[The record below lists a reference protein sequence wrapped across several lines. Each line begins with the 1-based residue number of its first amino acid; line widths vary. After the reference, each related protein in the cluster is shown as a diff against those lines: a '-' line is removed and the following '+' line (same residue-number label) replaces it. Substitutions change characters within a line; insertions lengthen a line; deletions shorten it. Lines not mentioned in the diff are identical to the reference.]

1 MPFFLAF
8 TTPLEET
15 VAYFLLETY
24 HFTFL
29 FVAFLGVTVAFSF
42 KVFLYLRVAF
52 FLLSFTFFTRTFFV
66 VEEVEPAV
74 EVVPELLLEVV
85 EAVTVLSLLRS
96 RMPPV
101 LHTLL
106 EPEWCGR
113 TASDAGGG

>member
-52 FLLSFTFFTRTFFV
+52 FLLSFTFFTKTFFV
-66 VEEVEPAV
+66 VEEVEPAL
-74 EVVPELLLEVV
+74 EVVLELLLEVV

-106 EPEWCGR
+106 R
-113 TASDAGGG
+113 A